1 MHGSLPAPAAS
12 TPLVTFEGV
21 CRHFETRGGARVA
34 AVNDVSFSVERGEI
48 FGIIGRSGAGKSTLL
63 RMINGLDRPDRG
75 DVRVGGREVAKLD
88 EAGLVALR
96 RRVGM
101 IFQGFNLLSA
111 STVLDNVALPLR
123 LAGVGRREATAR
135 AAEALDT
142 VGLADK
148 AHAYPGRL
156 SGGQKQ
162 RAGIARA
169 LAPNPDLL
177 LSDEATSAL
186 DPETT
191 RSILALLRDINR
203 RLGLTTVLITHE
215 MEVIRAIADR
225 VAVIDQGRIVE
236 IGPVWRVFGRP
247 DHDVTK
253 ALLADAAPAQAADV
267 GAEIN
272 DVVFSIGFDGLDG
285 REPDLFAIAQA
296 IGPGARLL
304 QGGVE
309 RLQGH
314 VRGRLLI
321 AADRASL
328 GDPEAALARL
338 RPLAPEV
345 KIAFKGAH
353 DDAREP
359 V

>member
-1 MHGSLPAPAAS
+1 MHGAIPAPTTS
-12 TPLVTFEGV
+12 SPLVTFNGV
-21 CRHFETRGGARVA
+21 SRHFETRGGARVA

-63 RMINGLDRPDRG
+63 RMINGLERPDRG
-75 DVRVGGREVAKLD
+75 DVRVGGREVAKLN

-96 RRVGM
+96 RKVGM

-111 STVLDNVALPLR
+111 RTVLDNVALPLR
-123 LAGVGRREATAR
+123 LAGVSRSEARAR
-135 AAEALDT
+135 AAAALDT

-148 AHAYPGRL
+148 ADAYPGRL

-191 RSILALLRDINR
+191 RSILVLLRDINR

-215 MEVIRAIADR
+215 MDVIRAIADR

-247 DHDVTK
+247 HHDVTK
-253 ALLADAAPAQAADV
+253 ALLADATPDEAAFV
-267 GAEIN
+267 GAASG
-272 DVVFSIGFDGLDG
+272 DVVFSVGFNGLDQ
-285 REPDLFAIAQA
+285 RDPDLFALAQA

-314 VRGRLLI
+314 SRGRLLI
-321 AADRASL
+321 AAERASI
-328 GDPEAALARL
+328 GDIEAALARL
-338 RPLAPEV
+338 RQVAPEV
-345 KIAFKGAH
+345 DIAFKGAP
-353 DDAREP
+353 DDARQL

>member
-1 MHGSLPAPAAS
+1 MHGEIPAQSRP
-12 TPLVTFEGV
+12 PLVSFDRV
-21 CRHFETRGGARVA
+21 SRHFAMRGGVSVP
-34 AVNDVSFSVERGEI
+34 AVNDVSLNVERGEI
-48 FGIIGRSGAGKSTLL
+48 FGIIGRSGAGKSTML
-63 RMINGLDRPDRG
+63 RMINGLERPDSG
-75 DVRVGGREVAKLD
+75 AVRVGGQAVGSLD

-96 RRVGM
+96 RKVGM

-111 STVLDNVALPLR
+111 RTVLDNVALPLR
-123 LAGVGRREATAR
+123 LAGIGRREARVR
-135 AAEALDT
+135 AAEALEL

-148 AHAYPGRL
+148 AQAYPARL

-169 LAPNPDLL
+169 LVSHPDLL

-203 RLGLTTVLITHE
+203 RLGLTTILITHE

-225 VAVIDQGRIVE
+225 VAVLDQGRVVE

-247 DHDVTK
+247 SHDITK
-253 ALLADAAPAQAADV
+253 ALLADAAPEAGSGREACADEV
-267 GAEIN
+267 I
-272 DVVFSIGFDGLDG
+272 FSVSYDGFDG
-285 REPDLFAIAQA
+285 REPDLFALAQA
-296 IGPGARLL
+296 VGPGARLVH
-304 QGGVE
+304 GGIE

-314 VRGRLLI
+314 VRGRLTI
-321 AADRASL
+321 AAARASL
-328 GDPEAALARL
+328 GDAGAALSRL
-338 RPLAPEV
+338 RALAPEV
-345 KIAFKGAH
+345 EIVFNGAR